1 MADINSLAGF
11 SLLYI
16 LEHIVGNSV
25 VFTNFKLLEL
35 KTGYNLAQK
44 QRFCHKSL
52 MLTHNVTIIL
62 KQCLLIPKSCP
73 IYFHCKDIYMGF
85 LHRRNIETTVLLH
98 RLVQNPEHSF
108 KEPMRSY
115 SLKKLQWIS
124 KEQFNQFKTKK
135 VF

>member
-11 SLLYI
+11 SLLHI

-25 VFTNFKLLEL
+25 VFTNFKFLEL

-44 QRFCHKSL
+44 QRFCHNSL

-73 IYFHCKDIYMGF
+73 IYFTVRTFIWVSF
-85 LHRRNIETTVLLH
+85 TEEIIETTVLLH
-98 RLVQNPEHSF
+98 RLIQNPEHSF
-108 KEPMRSY
+108 KEPMRFY
-115 SLKKLQWIS
+115 SLKKLQ
-124 KEQFNQFKTKK
+124 
-135 VF
+135 